1 MSMAL
6 SYLRDPRRSSQKQRD
21 QRAWF
26 LVLASLLAP
35 GSAQISAGSRFLGR
49 TSIRIALALAAIAL
63 VLLVLFFTKREW
75 FFAPF
80 TQATPL
86 LLICLG
92 LLAIALSWVWLIL
105 DAWRLGYQGRPS
117 PAVTAGSA
125 ALAALQVLVT
135 AGPLTYAANMAWT
148 ARQTLGTVFTGG
160 SLAAPVDSRYNILLI
175 GGDAGEGRRGLR
187 NDTNIL
193 LSVNART
200 GAIAQIAIPRN
211 LARAPFPNTT
221 QAHRKLPKGFVSAQ
235 KDNKFNAIYK
245 YGMDNPTLFA
255 GGKDVGA
262 TAVKQATS
270 GVTGLDVQYYV
281 MVDLHGFEAMIDALG
296 GVEIDVRKRVP
307 KAGILDKKVNAY
319 IETGRQRLNGPDAL
333 WFARS
338 RYGSDDY
345 QRMTRQRCVMKAAM
359 NQLDPMTVLTRYRAI
374 AKTSPELVSTDLPQD
389 GLASLAKLALASR
402 NHPVQHLALTPP
414 LVRTGKPNYPDIQRR
429 VQDLIK
435 LSDNP
440 QAQPQPEQPGG
451 KKPDTKKPAQ
461 PKPEQPK
468 PAPQPKQVPDAG
480 TEAICSA

>member
-1 MSMAL
+1 MGIAL
-6 SYLRDPRRSSQKQRD
+6 SSLRNPGRSSQRQRD

-49 TSIRIALALAAIAL
+49 TAIRIALGIAVVAL

-80 TQATPL
+80 TQSTPL
-86 LLICLG
+86 LVICIG
-92 LLAIALSWVWLIL
+92 LLTIALCWVWLIL

-117 PAVTAGSA
+117 QAVVTGSA
-125 ALAALQVLVT
+125 LLALVQVLVT
-135 AGPLTYAANMAWT
+135 AGPLTFAANMAWT
-148 ARQTLGTVFTGG
+148 ARDTLGTVFTTG
-160 SLAAPVDSRYNILLI
+160 SLVEPANGRYNILLI

-193 LSVNART
+193 LSVNAKT
-200 GAIAQIAIPRN
+200 GAIAQVAIPRN
-211 LARAPFPNTT
+211 LASAPFP
-221 QAHRKLPKGFVSAQ
+221 KGTPVQKKMPRGFRSPQ

-245 YGMDNPTLFA
+245 YGIEHPTLFPGA
-255 GGKDVGA
+255 KDVGA
-262 TAVKQATS
+262 AAVKQATS

-296 GVEIDVRKRVP
+296 GVEVDVHKRVP
-307 KAGILDKKVNAY
+307 KAGILDKKVTAY
-319 IETGRQRLNGPDAL
+319 IEPGRQRLNGADAL

-345 QRMTRQRCVMKAAM
+345 ERMTRQRCVMKAAM

-389 GLASLAKLALASR
+389 GLAALAKLALASR
-402 NHPVQHLALTPP
+402 SQPVQHLALTPP
-414 LVRTGKPNYPDIQRR
+414 LVRTGRPNYPDIRKR
-429 VQDLIK
+429 VGQLVAA
-435 LSDNP
+435 SDNP
-440 QAQPQPEQPGG
+440 GAAGQPAPKAAP
-451 KKPDTKKPAQ
+451 KAAPKKPA
-461 PKPEQPK
+461 PKK
-468 PAPQPKQVPDAG
+468 PAPQPGPQDRG
-480 TEAICSA
+480 TNAICSA